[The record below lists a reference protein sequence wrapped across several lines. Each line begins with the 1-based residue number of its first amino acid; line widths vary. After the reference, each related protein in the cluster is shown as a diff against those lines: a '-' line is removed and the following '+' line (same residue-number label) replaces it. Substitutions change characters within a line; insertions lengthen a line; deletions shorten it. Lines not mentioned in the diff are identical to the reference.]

1 MTTMDIVWI
10 VAIIAFGVFEGVT
23 AQLVS
28 VWFVLGSVAGLIA
41 SLLGADLPLQIAI
54 FAAVSLIAL
63 VLTRPLVNK
72 YVKSKAEKTNADRCI
87 GQNAVVLE
95 EIDNLQSKGQ
105 VKTDGKVWTARSA
118 SGEIIPKDTIVT
130 VEKIEGV
137 KVIVSPKL

>member
-1 MTTMDIVWI
+1 MDIVWI